1 MQVNQCLSNN
11 KRYNITTLCIKMASR
26 DCVDNPH
33 VYGNFVTQNQRQN
46 VNQFVREEVYTAYF
60 GFKIGIQDTS

>member
-1 MQVNQCLSNN
+1 
-11 KRYNITTLCIKMASR
+11 MASR